1 MEEVLD
7 EYNKSLICEQ
17 EEIRKKFF
25 KKYEYLIIDENLLK
39 EEYSFFRR
47 ISLMTKDEEFENLIN
62 NYRKLKNLSFSID
75 KLKCSIDE
83 LEKKYEI

>member
-1 MEEVLD
+1 MEESLD

-17 EEIRKKFF
+17 EEIRKKLFE
-25 KKYEYLIIDENLLK
+25 KYKYLIINENLLR

-47 ISLMTKDEEFENLIN
+47 ISLITKDEEFENLIN
-62 NYRKLKNLSFSID
+62 NYKKLRDLSSSID

-83 LEKKYEI
+83 FEKKYLI